1 MTRYEW
7 RTIREAEMN
16 EMRQR
21 QIKLGKIRKQGRDK
35 ALCGFISLLFAGGM
49 VALAQFTDFADTGLV
64 LIAILAG
71 IPGVVEIVNGIK
83 KWTL

>member
-21 QIKLGKIRKQGRDK
+21 QIRLGKRRKKGRDE
-35 ALCGFISLLFAGGM
+35 AFRGIEELLLGIGFA
-49 VALAQFTDFADTGLV
+49 ALAQLTEVADTGLV
-64 LIAILAG
+64 FMAVLFLVTG
-71 IPGVVEIVNGIK
+71 FCSIVSGTRRWIK
-83 KWTL
+83 